1 MSYSC
6 KKIGQQ
12 KQNAS
17 TYFYTFLRT
26 ILLFAGRTA
35 LHHEERRDY
44 PVVIPLDKNVGNGET
59 DAQVKIVI

>member
-1 MSYSC
+1 MLVL
-6 KKIGQQ
+6 
-12 KQNAS
+12 
-17 TYFYTFLRT
+17 TFIHFCLVTSILQSALRT

-59 DAQVKIVI
+59 DAQVKIMI